1 MRTVSVIIPTWN
13 RARELGNAIDS
24 ALAQTVRPFE
34 IVVIDDG
41 STDGTAEVL
50 ARYGDA
56 IRVVRQHNQGVAA
69 ARNAGIAV
77 ARGELLAFLDS
88 DDVWLPRKLELQLQR
103 FDAGPDLGLVH
114 CGADFE
120 GIGPRIDGM
129 EGWVATEIL
138 RLDREVIVAH
148 GSGVMVPRRVAEEV
162 GGFDER
168 MRVSEDW
175 DFCYRVAARYRIGFV
190 AEVLVRYA
198 RHTTGLHRDFS
209 KMEHGM
215 GLALEKAFTDPA
227 VRSLR
232 RHSYGRLHRILAGC
246 YFQERAWKAF
256 ARHVAI
262 SLRWDIRNLA
272 YFAAYPL
279 RRARSASEMR

>member
-1 MRTVSVIIPTWN
+1 VRTVSVIIPTWN
-13 RARELGNAIDS
+13 RAAEVCAAIDS

-34 IVVIDDG
+34 VIVVDDG
-41 STDGTAEVL
+41 STDDTADVL

-69 ARNAGIAV
+69 ARNAGIAA

-103 FDAGPDLGLVH
+103 FGADPELGLVH
-114 CGADFE
+114 CGAQFE
-120 GIGPRIDGM
+120 NAAPRLAGM

-138 RLDREVIVAH
+138 RLDRDVIVAH
-148 GSGVMVPRRVAEEV
+148 GSSIMMPRRVAEEI
-162 GGFDER
+162 GGFDVR

-175 DFCYRVAARYRIGFV
+175 DFCYRIAARHRIAFV
-190 AEVLVRYA
+190 PEVLVRCA
-198 RHTTGLHRDFS
+198 RHTAGLHRDFAQ
-209 KMEHGM
+209 MEHGM
-215 GLALEKAFTDPA
+215 RLALDKAFADPA

-232 RHSYGRLHRILAGC
+232 RHAYGRLHRILAGC
-246 YFQERAWKAF
+246 YFQERQWKAF
-256 ARHVAI
+256 ARHVAV
-262 SLRWDIRNLA
+262 SLLFDLSNLR

-279 RRARSASEMR
+279 RRARKSEE